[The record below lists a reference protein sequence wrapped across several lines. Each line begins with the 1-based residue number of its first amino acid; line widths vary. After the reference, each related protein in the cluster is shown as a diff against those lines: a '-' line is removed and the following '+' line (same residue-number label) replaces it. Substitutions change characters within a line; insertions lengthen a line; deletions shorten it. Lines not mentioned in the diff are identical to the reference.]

1 MILEHVYR
9 EITDGIEV
17 TVKPELVVDQSNS
30 DLGYYFYKYDIQIRN
45 HSDHS
50 HQIMSRHWIV
60 RDGKGNEEEVIG
72 EGLLGE
78 QPKLEPGE
86 SYTYSSACPLT
97 TPTGN
102 MRGKYYSV
110 DETGKEHSVSI
121 PLFFLRPPNPFQD
134 QTQEH

>member
-1 MILEHVYR
+1 MLEHVYR
-9 EITDGIEV
+9 EITDDIEV
-17 TVKPELVVDQSNS
+17 TVRPELVTDQSNS
-30 DLGYYFYKYDIQIRN
+30 DLGYYFYKYDISISN
-45 HSDHS
+45 KSDTS

-78 QPKLEPGE
+78 QPCIEPGQ

-110 DETGKEHSVSI
+110 DSDGNEHKVNI
-121 PLFFLRPPNPFQD
+121 PLFFLRP
-134 QTQEH
+134 